1 MSIRSDTAG
10 GNGLMIIKITTD
22 STGDLAPAEL
32 DKYDIDLFSL
42 EVILGGKAYKDGV
55 DIFSKDVINGVERDG
70 LCCSTAS
77 VSVGEYL
84 ERFGDYSERY
94 DAVIHIS
101 IGDKFSSCYRNAL
114 IASEDYENVYVVNS
128 HHLSSGQ
135 GALALY
141 AAELAKA
148 GTAPEEIFRILNE
161 TAKKVRFSFII
172 DGLDYLRRGGRCSTI
187 SAIGANL
194 LSIKPCIETKDGVL
208 EVGKKYRGPM
218 EKCVR
223 EYIKDQLSL
232 KPDFDRHRVILV
244 YLGISKVTI
253 DSTLELI
260 RSYRNIEEIL
270 CCEAGCTIASHCGPG
285 TLGLFILDK

>member
-1 MSIRSDTAG
+1 M
-10 GNGLMIIKITTD
+10 NIKITTD
-22 STGDLAPAEL
+22 STGDIAPAEL
-32 DKYDIDLFSL
+32 NRYNIDIFSL

-55 DIFSKDVINGVERDG
+55 DIFSKDVINGVENEG

-84 ERFGDYSERY
+84 ERFGKYREEY

-101 IGDKFSSCYRNAL
+101 LGDKFSSCYRNAL
-114 IASEDYENVYVVNS
+114 IAADEYENVFVVNS

-135 GALALY
+135 GGLALY
-141 AAELAKA
+141 AAELAEA
-148 GTAPEEIFRILNE
+148 GNSPNE
-161 TAKKVRFSFII
+161 TVKKVRFSFII

-194 LSIKPCIETKDGVL
+194 LNIKPCVETKNGVL
-208 EVGKKYRGPM
+208 EVGKKYRGAM
-218 EKCVR
+218 DKCVR

-244 YLGISKVTI
+244 YLGISRETVE
-253 DSTLELI
+253 SALSLI
-260 RSYRNIEEIL
+260 RSYRNIDEVL

-285 TLGLFILDK
+285 TLGIFILDK